1 MARRSMYGNLVVLI
15 ITITL
20 ISHACHAY
28 LAKEKVTKLHFFFH
42 DIFSGDHATTVQVA
56 HPQGTVIKPD
66 NSVNF
71 GAVYVLDDPLTEG
84 PDLNSR
90 VIGHAQ
96 GFYASAGQK
105 ELVLVVAFDFGFTSG
120 EFNGS
125 SISVLSRNTV
135 LESEREMA
143 VVGGRGKFR
152 MARGFA
158 ELKTYFFNITSG
170 NAVVEYNITVFHY

>member
-1 MARRSMYGNLVVLI
+1 MERRSMYGNLVVF

-20 ISHACHAY
+20 VSHACHAY
-28 LAKEKVTKLHFFFH
+28 LGKEKVTKLHFFLH
-42 DIFSGDHATTVQVA
+42 DTISGDHPTTVPVA
-56 HPQGTVIKPD
+56 HPNGTVITPD
-66 NSVNF
+66 NLVPF
-71 GAVYVLDDPLTEG
+71 GAVYVLDDPLTDG
-84 PDLNSR
+84 PDLNST
-90 VIGHAQ
+90 VVGHAQ

-105 ELVLVVAFDFGFTSG
+105 DLVLVVAFDFGFTSG

-125 SISVLSRNTV
+125 SISVFSRNPI
-135 LESEREMA
+135 LESDREMP

-158 ELKTYFFNITSG
+158 KLKTYFFNATSG